1 METRNPG
8 DNREHGMGEVHSH
21 LSQPG
26 SGAGLGG
33 ATAGSTGSSFG
44 QGAGTQPHDQ
54 AGQLGAEARDRAGT
68 MVNDAREQAHETMD
82 QVRSKAEELRG
93 KAEETLGQART
104 RASEAIDRAES
115 ELEERTGV
123 ISMIRENPLPSL
135 GIAVAAG
142 YLIAGSRSRKRG
154 RVMNMA
160 TSQLRGAI
168 MAGVSAA
175 LAREF
180 RSIMDEQGGSLA
192 SLFGGGDKEESRK
205 PASSGM
211 TGTSYDATTRNSF

>member
-8 DNREHGMGEVHSH
+8 ENREHGLGEVHSH

-33 ATAGSTGSSFG
+33 STAGSAGSSFG
-44 QGAGTQPHDQ
+44 QGVGSQPQ
-54 AGQLGAEARDRAGT
+54 DRAST
-68 MVNDAREQAHETMD
+68 MVDDAREQAHEKMD
-82 QVRSKAEELRG
+82 QVRNKAEELRG

-104 RASEAIDRAES
+104 RASEAINRAES

-142 YLIAGSRSRKRG
+142 YLMAGSRSRKRG

-168 MAGVSAA
+168 LAGVSAA

-180 RSIMDEQGGSLA
+180 RSVMDEQGGSLA

-205 PASSGM
+205 PSSPGA
-211 TGTSYDATTRNSF
+211 TGSSYDATTRNSF

>member
-1 METRNPG
+1 
-8 DNREHGMGEVHSH
+8 
-21 LSQPG
+21 
-26 SGAGLGG
+26 
-33 ATAGSTGSSFG
+33 
-44 QGAGTQPHDQ
+44 
-54 AGQLGAEARDRAGT
+54 
-68 MVNDAREQAHETMD
+68 MVNEAREQAHETMD
-82 QVRSKAEELRG
+82 QVRTKAEELRG
-93 KAEETLGQART
+93 RAEETLGQART

-123 ISMIRENPLPSL
+123 ISMIRENPIPSL

-142 YLIAGSRSRKRG
+142 YLLAGSRSRKRG

-180 RSIMDEQGGSLA
+180 RSIIDEQGGSLA
-192 SLFGGGDKEESRK
+192 SLFGGEKEETRTRT
-205 PASSGM
+205 AEGA
-211 TGTSYDATTRNSF
+211 TGSSYDATTRNSF